1 MDNKKSMLLN
11 EAQKRSLSTSLRLLE
26 ERIHFI
32 ELLLSH
38 GSYHGILLNLEV
50 DLNNG
55 KIKELQ
61 TLLLKI
67 RNDLKEFKRCFD
79 LKEKT
84 LTLNSV
90 LNSTAT
96 YFWTVIED
104 ERPKKLKRYGR
115 VHSSLSKVL
124 SPLLDELISNLIE
137 LASVTNRIDK

>member
-38 GSYHGILLNLEV
+38 GSYHGILFNLEV

-96 YFWTVIED
+96 YFWTVLED

-115 VHSSLSKVL
+115 VHSSLSKIL
-124 SPLLDELISNLIE
+124 SPLLDELIANLIE

>member
-96 YFWTVIED
+96 YFWTVLED

-115 VHSSLSKVL
+115 VHSSLSTVL
-124 SPLLDELISNLIE
+124 SPLLDELIANLIE